1 MKDNIG
7 NKVRLNHILEALNE
21 IEDFTKGLTY
31 DDYMK
36 NSMLRHALVRLLEII
51 GEASNYLT
59 TDLKNEFS
67 DVEWLALKGL
77 RNVLAHEYFGVDY
90 QLVWNLIV
98 DRVPELKI
106 NINNILIVKFS
117 E

>member
-7 NKVRLNHILEALNE
+7 DKARLNHIFEALNE

-51 GEASNYLT
+51 SEASHHISA
-59 TDLKNEFS
+59 DLKSEFS
-67 DVEWLALKGL
+67 EIEWLALKGL
-77 RNVLAHEYFGVDY
+77 RNVLTHEYFGVDY
-90 QLVWNLIV
+90 NLVWNLIV
-98 DRVPELKI
+98 DRVPELKTKI
-106 NINNILIVKFS
+106 NLILVEKFIN
-117 E
+117 